1 MQRLVFQDSFRID
14 NGPIDE
20 QHQVLFGLINELAAA
35 IAEREI
41 SKCRDVSSR
50 FIEAAKAHFAWEEA
64 FLRDVGY
71 PKVDAHKV
79 YHGKLVDLAERA
91 RIACDSQDA
100 DFDHDSC
107 FEHLVQVFV
116 DDVVKGDL
124 TFKSYLDEWAHSRMK
139 TRA

>member
-20 QHQVLFGLINELAAA
+20 QHQVLFGLINDLAVA
-35 IAEREI
+35 ITARETN
-41 SKCRDVSSR
+41 KCREVSSQ

-64 FLRDVGY
+64 FLLDVGY
-71 PKVDAHKV
+71 PKLEIHKT
-79 YHGKLVDLAERA
+79 YHQKLVMLAEKA
-91 RIACDSQDA
+91 RIACDSQEA
-100 DFDHDSC
+100 DFDHVSC

-124 TFKSYLDEWAHSRMK
+124 TFKSFLEERQHSLMK
-139 TRA
+139 A

>member
-1 MQRLVFQDSFRID
+1 MPRLVFQDSFRID

-20 QHQVLFGLINELAAA
+20 QHQVLFSLINELAAA
-35 IAEREI
+35 IDAREI
-41 SKCRDVSSR
+41 SKCRDVSGR

-64 FLRDVGY
+64 FLLSVGY
-71 PKVDAHKV
+71 PKLEIHKV
-79 YHGKLVDLAERA
+79 YHQKLVALAERA

-100 DFDHDSC
+100 DFDHHSC

-124 TFKSYLDEWAHSRMK
+124 TFKSYLDECLEGRAK
-139 TRA
+139 TPA